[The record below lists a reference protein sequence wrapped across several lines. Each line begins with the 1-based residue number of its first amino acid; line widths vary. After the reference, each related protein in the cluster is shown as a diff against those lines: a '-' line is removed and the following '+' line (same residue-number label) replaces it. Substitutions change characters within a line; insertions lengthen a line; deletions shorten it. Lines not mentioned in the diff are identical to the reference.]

1 MFRTLFSVFTL
12 LSINMLLAN
21 DVNQFS
27 EHLTNNINNSVIS
40 DSNLYQSDI
49 DISTQDSFNLEI
61 KSTNT
66 LVNSTVKGGSQIYQN
81 VINIESSSL
90 ANIVIDS
97 QNSVENSTISNATI
111 IQGSITIGG

>member
-49 DISTQDSFNLEI
+49 DISTQDSFN
-61 KSTNT
+61 
-66 LVNSTVKGGSQIYQN
+66 
-81 VINIESSSL
+81 
-90 ANIVIDS
+90 
-97 QNSVENSTISNATI
+97 
-111 IQGSITIGG
+111 